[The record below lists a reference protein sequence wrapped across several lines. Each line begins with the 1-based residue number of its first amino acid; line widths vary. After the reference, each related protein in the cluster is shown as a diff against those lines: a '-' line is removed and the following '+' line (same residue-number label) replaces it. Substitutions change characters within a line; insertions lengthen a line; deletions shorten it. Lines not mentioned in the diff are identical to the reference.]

1 MAGIRRLHWAWVIL
15 AVCFV
20 DLFVNYSV
28 RLGYGVVLPEMI
40 SALGFSRTAGGSIY
54 NAYLFTY
61 IAITPFTGY
70 LTDRLGA
77 RRVITVCILILG
89 VGVLLMGTV
98 NSLWSACLVYS
109 IAGLGATGLWAP
121 VITLVQRWFA
131 FNRRGF
137 ALGILSTGFG
147 LGFATMGAVF
157 PWIVKYFNW
166 RYAWFYLGAMALVM
180 VAVNALFLRSE
191 PARLGVQPWGE
202 KQAGAAEG
210 IPVKKNV
217 ASLGV
222 TLKSLFADSRF
233 WLIGASYFA
242 IAYALYGITT
252 FMVDYGKYQLNLP
265 LEKAS
270 LLATIHGICQV
281 AGVLTVLP
289 LSDYLGRKKTIIIS
303 NAIITG
309 CLALI
314 LLSGQSL
321 IMLYILIGCLAVF
334 YGAAFPIY
342 GACAGDY
349 FPREVMGT
357 VIGAW
362 TPFYGLGAILTHWI
376 TGLLRDATG
385 VYNHAFIINV
395 IMGALAMG
403 LISMVRKK

>member
-1 MAGIRRLHWAWVIL
+1 
-15 AVCFV
+15 
-20 DLFVNYSV
+20 
-28 RLGYGVVLPEMI
+28 
-40 SALGFSRTAGGSIY
+40 
-54 NAYLFTY
+54 
-61 IAITPFTGY
+61 
-70 LTDRLGA
+70 
-77 RRVITVCILILG
+77 
-89 VGVLLMGTV
+89 
-98 NSLWSACLVYS
+98 
-109 IAGLGATGLWAP
+109 
-121 VITLVQRWFA
+121 
-131 FNRRGF
+131 
-137 ALGILSTGFG
+137 
-147 LGFATMGAVF
+147 
-157 PWIVKYFNW
+157 
-166 RYAWFYLGAMALVM
+166 
-180 VAVNALFLRSE
+180 
-191 PARLGVQPWGE
+191 
-202 KQAGAAEG
+202 
-210 IPVKKNV
+210 
-217 ASLGV
+217 
-222 TLKSLFADSRF
+222 
-233 WLIGASYFA
+233 
-242 IAYALYGITT
+242 
-252 FMVDYGKYQLNLP
+252 MVDYGKYQLNLP

-309 CLALI
+309 CLVLI

-395 IMGALAMG
+395 IMGALAIG
-403 LISMVRKK
+403 LISMVRKR